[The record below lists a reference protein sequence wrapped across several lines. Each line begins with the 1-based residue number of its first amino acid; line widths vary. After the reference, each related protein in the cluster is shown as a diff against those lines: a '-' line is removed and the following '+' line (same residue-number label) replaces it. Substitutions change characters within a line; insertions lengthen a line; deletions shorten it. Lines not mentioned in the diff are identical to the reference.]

1 MRFKLCFWVQSQM
14 TYCCTLLNENIH
26 FETYGWKTNWC
37 SVKTKKT
44 AFARSRFSVNCSI
57 ILEFVIVYKREDRM
71 GSKTPISMTT
81 WFIVLILVNTS
92 SGNTV
97 PLYRSAN
104 NCLNYQ
110 FASIIY
116 RPTEA
121 ALIKMLKNDLGLV
134 LASTTSCFLLGC
146 AFNVWA
152 WIEAP
157 HVNTCVH
164 CNNRNLNK
172 MFNYFKIYF
181 WL

>member
-1 MRFKLCFWVQSQM
+1 MEDKLMFCKVQVL
-14 TYCCTLLNENIH
+14 CEVLNYSGI
-26 FETYGWKTNWC
+26 C
-37 SVKTKKT
+37 
-44 AFARSRFSVNCSI
+44 NC
-57 ILEFVIVYKREDRM
+57 VQKRGQD
-71 GSKTPISMTT
+71 GTPISMTT

-134 LASTTSCFLLGC
+134 LASTTSCFVLGC
-146 AFNVWA
+146 AFTVWA
-152 WIEAP
+152 SIEAP
-157 HVNTCVH
+157 HVDACGT
-164 CNNRNLNK
+164 LQQQELK
-172 MFNYFKIYF
+172 
-181 WL
+181 